1 MDLLK
6 GKKRKEEEL
15 LNLEEL
21 DMEPENGNI
30 KYTLLIIGILL
41 CVIGVVGVIGLRVG
55 FVQAMLGDAS
65 PYPGI
70 GHVEPSGHIV
80 SIIPFVIGLVTIFS
94 WGIKNDPLYVDKEKA
109 AEEDGF
115 SFEKEVDV
123 EEEPDVEEIREEPE
137 IPAVEEE
144 RERKP
149 KKAPAKPT
157 PRSRPVP
164 KPKPV
169 LDAEKQ
175 KEIEALDWIDEEV
188 EEEADIFGESE
199 AALDDLAES
208 MADDERIS
216 ACNDIL
222 ADAFIY
228 DDDKKYLM
236 KLIIQGLPVEEFKKR
251 VKGAEKKRKKAEAE
265 LKKKFEEM
273 DANEIGQSLED
284 ELAAELATLEE
295 ELDEDDEE
303 EEEDL
308 EEKILQEID
317 DLEDL

>member
-1 MDLLK
+1 MISMK
-6 GKKRKEEEL
+6 SKKRKEEEL

-115 SFEKEVDV
+115 SFEKEVGV
-123 EEEPDVEEIREEPE
+123 EEEPDVEEIREEAE

-149 KKAPAKPT
+149 EKAPAKPT
-157 PRSRPVP
+157 PTTRSRPVP
-164 KPKPV
+164 KSKPVPKPV

-228 DDDKKYLM
+228 DDDKKYL
-236 KLIIQGLPVEEFKKR
+236 
-251 VKGAEKKRKKAEAE
+251 
-265 LKKKFEEM
+265 
-273 DANEIGQSLED
+273 SL
-284 ELAAELATLEE
+284 LSGPG
-295 ELDEDDEE
+295 
-303 EEEDL
+303 
-308 EEKILQEID
+308 
-317 DLEDL
+317 